1 MADIVQIA
9 PHGGVLIDRI
19 LRGDG
24 LADALDNAHRLVQV
38 VLSDQN
44 LADLEMIANGG
55 LSPLT
60 GFMGHADYESV
71 VRDMHL
77 TNGLPWTLPI
87 TLAVDT
93 ELANSIKEGDEI
105 ALVERTESG
114 HRIVGTMEGTEKNGY
129 DKQAEA
135 HYVFRK
141 TEDKHPDVANLYNQG
156 DRLLAGPVLLRHG
169 SEAA

>member
-60 GFMGHADYESV
+60 GFMGRADYESV
-71 VRDMHL
+71 VRNMRL
-77 TNGLPWTLPI
+77 ANSLPWTLPI
-87 TLAVDT
+87 KLAVSS
-93 ELANSIKEGDEI
+93 ELAGSIKEGGEI
-105 ALVERTESG
+105 TRGES
-114 HRIVGTMEGTEKNGY
+114 TKNGNRT
-129 DKQAEA
+129 D
-135 HYVFRK
+135 
-141 TEDKHPDVANLYNQG
+141 G
-156 DRLLAGPVLLRHG
+156 
-169 SEAA
+169 